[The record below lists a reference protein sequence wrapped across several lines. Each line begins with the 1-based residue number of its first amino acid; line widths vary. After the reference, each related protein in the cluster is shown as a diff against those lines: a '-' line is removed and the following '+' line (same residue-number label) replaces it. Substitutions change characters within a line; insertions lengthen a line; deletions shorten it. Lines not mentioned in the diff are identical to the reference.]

1 MSKTMRTVR
10 TVTALAATGTFAFAL
25 SGCSAITGGGD
36 EGGEAGGE
44 KNTASEEAKPS
55 EESSPEESSASD
67 EATATE
73 ETSSAEESASSSSD
87 SSSSSSS
94 GADSAAAGV
103 VTSGFSDAD
112 KKAGAQTLSDVMTK
126 TADGDF
132 AGACSHI
139 VDSSSKPVEPI
150 KGDQM
155 LKICGDAMKSS
166 MGSQDEESLKQA
178 KSVFTPENI
187 TMNDDG
193 TFSVMGQT
201 VPSMKAVK
209 LESDGKMYIDVAGV

>member
-25 SGCSAITGGGD
+25 SGCGAITGGGD

-44 KNTASEEAKPS
+44 KKTASEEAKPS
-55 EESSPEESSASD
+55 EESSSEESSAS
-67 EATATE
+67 EETTATE
-73 ETSSAEESASSSSD
+73 ESSSAEGSASSSSD
-87 SSSSSSS
+87 SSSS
-94 GADSAAAGV
+94 GGDSAAAGV
-103 VTSGFSDAD
+103 VTSGFSEED
-112 KKAGAQTLSDVMTK
+112 KKAGSQTLSDVMSK

-150 KGDQM
+150 KGDEM

-166 MGSQDEESLKQA
+166 MGSQDEETLKQA

-193 TFSVMGQT
+193 TFSVMGQA